1 MTDSK
6 YFTTNKKGEIFELK
20 AELNN
25 EKKEKRKEA
34 VKKVI
39 AAMTVGKD
47 VSSLFPDV
55 VNCMQTD
62 NLELKKLVYL
72 YLMNYAK
79 SQPDMAIMAVNSF
92 VKDCEDPNPLIRA
105 LAVRTMGCIRV
116 DKITEYLCEPLR
128 KCLKDED
135 PYVRKT
141 AAVCVAKLHDINAQ
155 MVEDQGF
162 LDSLRD
168 LIADSNPMVV
178 ANAVAALSE
187 ISESHP
193 NSNLLDLNPQN
204 INKLLTAL
212 NECTEWGQI
221 FILDC
226 LSNYNPKDER
236 EAQSI
241 CERVTPRLSHA
252 NSAVVLSAVKV
263 LMKFLELLPKDSD
276 YYNTLLKKL
285 SPPLVTL
292 LSGEPEVQ
300 YVALRNINLIVQK
313 RPEILKQEIK
323 VFFVKYNDPIY
334 VKLEKLDI
342 MIRLASQANIA
353 QVLAELKEYAT
364 EVDVD
369 FVRKAVRAIGR
380 CAIKVEQSAERCVS
394 TLLDLIQTKVNYV
407 VQEAIVVIRDIFRK
421 YPNKYESIIATLC
434 ENLDSLDEPDARA
447 AMIWI
452 VGEYAERIDNA
463 DELLESFLEG
473 FHDESTQVQL
483 TLLTAIVKLFLKKPS
498 ETQELVQQV
507 LSLATQDSDNPDLR
521 DRGYIYWR
529 LLSTDPVTA
538 KEVVLSEK
546 PLISEET
553 DLIEPTL
560 LDELICHIGSLASVY
575 HKPPNAFVE
584 GSHGIHRK
592 HLPIQHGRKISVHGA
607 ECCGKWYRPSL
618 HSTAA
623 PGLGGFSGRLWGA
636 ECFSPVLYPSLPL
649 SLCVAVVCAALDW
662 GSLLCL
668 VGQNF
673 IPSSVPNTFAPSPT
687 PAALSS
693 GLSDLFD
700 LSTSMAVTTGG
711 FVAPKAVW
719 LPAVKAKGLE
729 IAGTFSRRQGHMY
742 MDMSFTNKALQHMA
756 DFAIQFNKNS
766 FGVIPTTP
774 LPVHTPLMPG
784 QSIELSLPLNTIG
797 PVMKMDPLNNLQ
809 VAVKNSIDVFYF
821 SCLIPLNVFFVED
834 GKMERQ
840 VFLATW
846 KDIPNE
852 NELQYQIKECH
863 LNADTVSGKLQN
875 NNIYT
880 IAKRNVEGQDMLYQS
895 LKLTNGIWILAELR
909 IQPGNPNYTVRPRPL
924 KTDAHM
930 HPDSLLHS
938 LWDATLRCAGS
949 LSLAGES
956 RRRASRTFW
965 RAAVNISPNW
975 NTLLLRG
982 VVVQGVV
989 DESPGCRAV
998 QPDGGR

>member
-1 MTDSK
+1 MQEWANQLYETRQFGSKMTDSK
-6 YFTTNKKGEIFELK
+6 YFTTTKKGEIFELK
-20 AELNN
+20 AELNSD
-25 EKKEKRKEA
+25 KKEKKKEA

-39 AAMTVGKD
+39 ASMTVGKD
-47 VSSLFPDV
+47 VSALFPDV

-79 SQPDMAIMAVNSF
+79 SQPDMAIMAVNTF

-155 MVEDQGF
+155 LVEDQGF
-162 LDSLRD
+162 LDTLKD
-168 LIADSNPMVV
+168 LISDSNPMVV

-187 ISESHP
+187 IAESHP
-193 NSNLLDLNPQN
+193 NSNLLDLNPQT

-226 LSNYNPKDER
+226 LANYTPRDDR
-236 EAQSI
+236 ESQSI

-263 LMKFLELLPKDSD
+263 LMKFMEMLPKDLD
-276 YYNTLLKKL
+276 YYGTLLKKL
-285 SPPLVTL
+285 APPLVTL
-292 LSGEPEVQ
+292 LSAEPELQ
-300 YVALRNINLIVQK
+300 YVALRNINLIVQR
-313 RPEILKQEIK
+313 RPEIMKHEMK

-407 VQEAIVVIRDIFRK
+407 VQEAIVVIKDIFRK
-421 YPNKYESIIATLC
+421 YPNKYESVIATLC
-434 ENLDSLDEPDARA
+434 ENLDSLDEPEARA

-483 TLLTAIVKLFLKKPS
+483 QLLTAIVKLFLKKPT

-529 LLSTDPVTA
+529 LLSTDPVAA
-538 KEVVLSEK
+538 KEVVLAEK

-560 LDELICHIGSLASVY
+560 LEELICHIGTLASVY
-575 HKPPNAFVE
+575 HKPPSAFVE
-584 GSHGIHRK
+584 GSRGVQHKRLPGSAGSGESVESPDTSSAAGI
-592 HLPIQHGRKISVHGA
+592 SD
-607 ECCGKWYRPSL
+607 
-618 HSTAA
+618 AA
-623 PGLGGFSGRLWGA
+623 PAVIPSQGDLLGDLLNLDLTPPTTTGPAPPPPSSGMQMGAMDLLGGGLDSLMGDESEPLGGDLGGSPAMGA
-636 ECFSPVLYPSLPL
+636 GFG
-649 SLCVAVVCAALDW
+649 AA
-662 GSLLCL
+662 
-668 VGQNF
+668 
-673 IPSSVPNTFAPSPT
+673 
-687 PAALSS
+687 PAAVPAPFSAPVS
-693 GLSDLFD
+693 GGLDDLFD
-700 LSTSMAVTTGG
+700 LGG
-711 FVAPKAVW
+711 GVGMPMGAYSPPKTIW
-719 LPAVKAKGLE
+719 LPAMKAKGLE
-729 IAGTFSRRQGHMY
+729 ILGTFARRAGVIQME
-742 MDMSFTNKALQHMA
+742 MTLTNKAMSVMT
-756 DFAIQFNKNS
+756 DFAIQFNRNS
-766 FGVIPTTP
+766 FGLAPAGPLQVLTP
-774 LPVHTPLMPG
+774 LSPNQT
-784 QSIELSLPLNTIG
+784 IEVALPLNTVG

-809 VAVKNSIDVFYF
+809 VAVKNNIDVFYF
-821 SCLIPLNVFFVED
+821 SCQYPMSMLFVED

-846 KDIPNE
+846 KDIPND
-852 NELQYQIKECH
+852 NESQFQIKDCH
-863 LNADTVSGKLQN
+863 LSSDAASSKLQGS
-875 NNIYT
+875 NIFT
-880 IAKRNVEGQDMLYQS
+880 IAKRTVDGQDMMYQS
-895 LKLTNGIWILAELR
+895 MKLTNGIWVLAELR
-909 IQPGNPNYTVRPRPL
+909 VQAGNPNYTVSL
-924 KTDAHM
+924 K
-930 HPDSLLHS
+930 
-938 LWDATLRCAGS
+938 C
-949 LSLAGES
+949 
-956 RRRASRTFW
+956 
-965 RAAVNISPNW
+965 RAAEVSQCVFQSYEAV
-975 NTLLLRG
+975 LRN
-982 VVVQGVV
+982 
-989 DESPGCRAV
+989 
-998 QPDGGR
+998 

>member
-575 HKPPNAFVE
+575 HKPPSAFVE

-592 HLPIQHGRKISVHGA
+592 HLPVHIDTGESPVSGGPAAAMDQPHVIPSQGDLLGDLLNLDLGPPVNVPQVSSMQMGA
-607 ECCGKWYRPSL
+607 VDL
-618 HSTAA
+618 
-623 PGLGGFSGRLWGA
+623 LGGGLDSLVSLICS
-636 ECFSPVLYPSLPL
+636 ECLL
-649 SLCVAVVCAALDW
+649 SVELIT
-662 GSLLCL
+662 LLIIL
-668 VGQNF
+668 LIILLLNQ
-673 IPSSVPNTFAPSPT
+673 
-687 PAALSS
+687 
-693 GLSDLFD
+693 
-700 LSTSMAVTTGG
+700 
-711 FVAPKAVW
+711 VW

-729 IAGTFSRRQGHMY
+729 ISGTFSRRQGHMY
-742 MDMSFTNKALQHMA
+742 MDMTFTNKALQHMT

-766 FGVIPTTP
+766 FGVIPTSP
-774 LPVHTPLMPG
+774 LPIHTPLMPS
-784 QSIELSLPLNTIG
+784 QSIEISLPLNTIG

-809 VAVKNSIDVFYF
+809 VAVKNNIDVFYF
-821 SCLIPLNVFFVED
+821 SVLIPLNVFFVED

-909 IQPGNPNYTVRPRPL
+909 IQPGNPNYTVEYNLQRS
-924 KTDAHM
+924 
-930 HPDSLLHS
+930 SLQ
-938 LWDATLRCAGS
+938 RS
-949 LSLAGES
+949 LSFSLHHMLSSLELCKYNL
-956 RRRASRTFW
+956 RPHE
-965 RAAVNISPNW
+965 AVS
-975 NTLLLRG
+975 
-982 VVVQGVV
+982 V
-989 DESPGCRAV
+989 EMF
-998 QPDGGR
+998 

>member
-1 MTDSK
+1 MQEWANQLCENRQFGSKMTDSK
-6 YFTTNKKGEIFELK
+6 YFTTTKKGEIFELK
-20 AELNN
+20 AELNSD
-25 EKKEKRKEA
+25 KKEKKKEA

-39 AAMTVGKD
+39 ASMTVGKD
-47 VSSLFPDV
+47 VSALFPDV

-79 SQPDMAIMAVNSF
+79 SQPDMAIMAVNTF

-155 MVEDQGF
+155 LVEDQGF
-162 LDSLRD
+162 LDTLKD
-168 LIADSNPMVV
+168 LISDSNPMVV

-187 ISESHP
+187 IAESHP
-193 NSNLLDLNPQN
+193 NSNLLDLNPQT

-226 LSNYNPKDER
+226 LANYTPRDDR
-236 EAQSI
+236 ESQSI

-263 LMKFLELLPKDSD
+263 LMKFMEMLPKDLD
-276 YYNTLLKKL
+276 YYGTLLKKL
-285 SPPLVTL
+285 APPLVTL
-292 LSGEPEVQ
+292 LSAEPELQ
-300 YVALRNINLIVQK
+300 YVALRNINLIVQR
-313 RPEILKQEIK
+313 RPEILKHEMK

-407 VQEAIVVIRDIFRK
+407 VQEAIVVIKDIFRK
-421 YPNKYESIIATLC
+421 YPNKYESVIATLC
-434 ENLDSLDEPDARA
+434 ENLDSLDEPEARA

-483 TLLTAIVKLFLKKPS
+483 QLLTAIVKLFLKKPT

-529 LLSTDPVTA
+529 LLSTDPVAA
-538 KEVVLSEK
+538 KEVVLAEK

-560 LDELICHIGSLASVY
+560 LEELICHIGTLASVY
-575 HKPPNAFVE
+575 HKPPSAFVE
-584 GSHGIHRK
+584 GSRGVQHKR
-592 HLPIQHGRKISVHGA
+592 LPGSAGSGESVESPDTGSAAGVSDAPPAVIPSQGDLLGDLLNLDLAPPATTTGPPPPTSSGMQMGA
-607 ECCGKWYRPSL
+607 MDL
-618 HSTAA
+618 
-623 PGLGGFSGRLWGA
+623 LGGG
-636 ECFSPVLYPSLPL
+636 
-649 SLCVAVVCAALDW
+649 LD
-662 GSLLCL
+662 SLLGGDL
-668 VGQNF
+668 GGSPAMGAGF
-673 IPSSVPNTFAPSPT
+673 GAP
-687 PAALSS
+687 PAGMPASFNAPVS
-693 GLSDLFD
+693 GGLDDLFD
-700 LSTSMAVTTGG
+700 LGG
-711 FVAPKAVW
+711 GVGMPSGAYSPPKSIW
-719 LPAVKAKGLE
+719 LPAMKAKGLE
-729 IAGTFSRRQGHMY
+729 ISGTFARRAGVVQME
-742 MDMSFTNKALQHMA
+742 MTLTNKAMSVMT
-756 DFAIQFNKNS
+756 DFAIQFNRNS
-766 FGVIPTTP
+766 FGLAPAGPLQVLTP
-774 LPVHTPLMPG
+774 VSPN
-784 QSIELSLPLNTIG
+784 QSIEVALPLNTVG
-797 PVMKMDPLNNLQ
+797 PVMKMEPLNNLQ
-809 VAVKNSIDVFYF
+809 VAVKNNIDVFYF
-821 SCLIPLNVFFVED
+821 SCQYPISMLFVED

-846 KDIPNE
+846 KDIPND
-852 NELQYQIKECH
+852 NESQFQIKDCH
-863 LNADTVSGKLQN
+863 LSSDAASSKLQGS
-875 NNIYT
+875 NIFT
-880 IAKRNVEGQDMLYQS
+880 IAKRTVDGQDMLYQS
-895 LKLTNGIWILAELR
+895 TKLTNGIWVLAELR
-909 IQPGNPNYTVRPRPL
+909 VQAGNPNYTVSL
-924 KTDAHM
+924 K
-930 HPDSLLHS
+930 
-938 LWDATLRCAGS
+938 
-949 LSLAGES
+949 
-956 RRRASRTFW
+956 
-965 RAAVNISPNW
+965 
-975 NTLLLRG
+975 
-982 VVVQGVV
+982 
-989 DESPGCRAV
+989 CRAPEV
-998 QPDGGR
+998 AQCVFQSYEAVLKN

>member
-263 LMKFLELLPKDSD
+263 LMKFLELLPKESD

-592 HLPIQHGRKISVHGA
+592 HLPIQHGESPV
-607 ECCGKWYRPSL
+607 
-618 HSTAA
+618 STGPAA
-623 PGLGGFSGRLWGA
+623 PIEPAQSVIPSQGDLLGDLLNLDLGPPVNVPQVSSMQMGAVDLLGGGLDSLVSDRGRRTDA
-636 ECFSPVLYPSLPL
+636 NDKLP
-649 SLCVAVVCAALDW
+649 
-662 GSLLCL
+662 
-668 VGQNF
+668 QN
-673 IPSSVPNTFAPSPT
+673 VPFTSDKMRGLHASQFRM
-687 PAALSS
+687 PAAYL
-693 GLSDLFD
+693 LTLFHQ
-700 LSTSMAVTTGG
+700 
-711 FVAPKAVW
+711 VW

-729 IAGTFSRRQGHMY
+729 ISGTFSRRQGQMY
-742 MDMSFTNKALQHMA
+742 MDMTFTNKALQHMT

-774 LPVHTPLMPG
+774 LPIHTPLMPS
-784 QSIELSLPLNTIG
+784 QSIDVSLPLNTIG

-821 SCLIPLNVFFVED
+821 SGLIPLNIFFVED

-875 NNIYT
+875 DNIYT

-909 IQPGNPNYTVRPRPL
+909 IQPGNPNYTVRHTHL
-924 KTDAHM
+924 IFTHIKLT
-930 HPDSLLHS
+930 SYYLLITTS
-938 LWDATLRCAGS
+938 IAFLC
-949 LSLAGES
+949 
-956 RRRASRTFW
+956 
-965 RAAVNISPNW
+965 SPHHLH
-975 NTLLLRG
+975 TSIL
-982 VVVQGVV
+982 
-989 DESPGCRAV
+989 
-998 QPDGGR
+998 

>member
-6 YFTTNKKGEIFELK
+6 YFTTTKKGEIFELK
-20 AELNN
+20 AELNSD
-25 EKKEKRKEA
+25 KKEKKKEA

-39 AAMTVGKD
+39 ASMTVGKD
-47 VSSLFPDV
+47 VSALFPDV

-79 SQPDMAIMAVNSF
+79 SQPDMAIMAVNTF

-155 MVEDQGF
+155 LVEDQGF
-162 LDSLRD
+162 LDTLKD
-168 LIADSNPMVV
+168 LISDSNPMVV

-187 ISESHP
+187 IAESHP
-193 NSNLLDLNPQN
+193 NSNLLDLNPQT

-226 LSNYNPKDER
+226 LANYMPCDDR
-236 EAQSI
+236 ESQSI

-263 LMKFLELLPKDSD
+263 LMKFMEMLPKDLD
-276 YYNTLLKKL
+276 YYGTLLKKL
-285 SPPLVTL
+285 APPLVTL
-292 LSGEPEVQ
+292 LSAEAELQ

-313 RPEILKQEIK
+313 RPEILKHEMK

-407 VQEAIVVIRDIFRK
+407 VQEAIVVIKDIFRK
-421 YPNKYESIIATLC
+421 YPNKYESVIATLC
-434 ENLDSLDEPDARA
+434 ENLDSLDEPEARA

-473 FHDESTQVQL
+473 FHDESAQVQL
-483 TLLTAIVKLFLKKPS
+483 QLLTAIVKLFLKKPT

-529 LLSTDPVTA
+529 LLSTDPVAA
-538 KEVVLSEK
+538 KEVVLAEK

-560 LDELICHIGSLASVY
+560 LEELICHIGTLASVY
-575 HKPPNAFVE
+575 HKPPSAFVE
-584 GSHGIHRK
+584 GSRGVQHKR
-592 HLPIQHGRKISVHGA
+592 LPARQLIDLFSPTELMGA
-607 ECCGKWYRPSL
+607 
-618 HSTAA
+618 
-623 PGLGGFSGRLWGA
+623 GLG
-636 ECFSPVLYPSLPL
+636 
-649 SLCVAVVCAALDW
+649 VA
-662 GSLLCL
+662 
-668 VGQNF
+668 
-673 IPSSVPNTFAPSPT
+673 
-687 PAALSS
+687 PAAMPASLGGAPAVGG
-693 GLSDLFD
+693 GLGDLFD
-700 LSTSMAVTTGG
+700 LGGGVGMPTGSY
-711 FVAPKAVW
+711 VAPKTVW
-719 LPAVKAKGLE
+719 LLAIKAKGLE
-729 IAGTFSRRQGHMY
+729 ISGTFARRGGIIQ
-742 MDMSFTNKALQHMA
+742 MDLSLTNKAMSVMT
-756 DFAIQFNKNS
+756 DFAVQFNRNS
-766 FGVIPTTP
+766 FGLAPAGPMQVLTP
-774 LPVHTPLMPG
+774 LSPNQTIDV
-784 QSIELSLPLNTIG
+784 SLPLSMSG
-797 PVMKMDPLNNLQ
+797 PVMKMEPLNNLQ
-809 VAVKNSIDVFYF
+809 VAVKNNIDVFYF
-821 SCLIPLNVFFVED
+821 SCQYPLSLLFVED
-834 GKMERQ
+834 GRFYRQ

-846 KDIPNE
+846 KDIPNDSE
-852 NELQYQIKECH
+852 AQFQIKDIH
-863 LNADTVSGKLQN
+863 LNSDVASNKLQGS
-875 NNIYT
+875 NIFT
-880 IAKRNVEGQDMLYQS
+880 IAKRTVEGQDMLYQS
-895 LKLTNGIWILAELR
+895 IKLTNGIWVLAEMR
-909 IQPGNPNYTVRPRPL
+909 IQTGNPNYT
-924 KTDAHM
+924 
-930 HPDSLLHS
+930 
-938 LWDATLRCAGS
+938 
-949 LSLAGES
+949 LS
-956 RRRASRTFW
+956 
-965 RAAVNISPNW
+965 IK
-975 NTLLLRG
+975 
-982 VVVQGVV
+982 
-989 DESPGCRAV
+989 CRAPEV
-998 QPDGGR
+998 CQFVYQCYELVLKN

>member
-6 YFTTNKKGEIFELK
+6 YFTTTKKGEIFELK
-20 AELNN
+20 AELNSD
-25 EKKEKRKEA
+25 KKEKKKEA

-39 AAMTVGKD
+39 ASMTVGKD
-47 VSSLFPDV
+47 VSALFPDV

-79 SQPDMAIMAVNSF
+79 SQPDMAIMAVNTF

-155 MVEDQGF
+155 LVEDQGF
-162 LDSLRD
+162 LDTLKD
-168 LIADSNPMVV
+168 LISDSNPMVV

-187 ISESHP
+187 IAESHP
-193 NSNLLDLNPQN
+193 NSNLLDLNPQS

-226 LSNYNPKDER
+226 LANYTPRDDR
-236 EAQSI
+236 ESQSI

-263 LMKFLELLPKDSD
+263 LMKFMEMLPKDLD
-276 YYNTLLKKL
+276 YYGTLLKKL
-285 SPPLVTL
+285 APPLVTL
-292 LSGEPEVQ
+292 LSAEPELQ

-313 RPEILKQEIK
+313 RPEILKHEMK

-407 VQEAIVVIRDIFRK
+407 VQEAIVVIKDIFRK
-421 YPNKYESIIATLC
+421 YPNKYESVIATLC
-434 ENLDSLDEPDARA
+434 ENLDSLDEPEARA

-483 TLLTAIVKLFLKKPS
+483 QLLTAIVKLFLKKPT

-529 LLSTDPVTA
+529 LLSTDPVAA
-538 KEVVLSEK
+538 KEVVLAEK

-560 LDELICHIGSLASVY
+560 LEELICHIGTLASVY
-575 HKPPNAFVE
+575 HKPPSAFVE
-584 GSHGIHRK
+584 GSRGVMHKR
-592 HLPIQHGRKISVHGA
+592 LPARTGSGEGT
-607 ECCGKWYRPSL
+607 ECPDVGNAAGGSAPE
-618 HSTAA
+618 AA
-623 PGLGGFSGRLWGA
+623 PSIIPSQGDLLGDLLNLDLAPPTTAGPTPSTSGMQMGGMDLLGGGLDSLSEPVTKVQGGRGHSYSHTSQYIIITPAVMPASLNAPVGGGLG
-636 ECFSPVLYPSLPL
+636 
-649 SLCVAVVCAALDW
+649 
-662 GSLLCL
+662 
-668 VGQNF
+668 
-673 IPSSVPNTFAPSPT
+673 
-687 PAALSS
+687 
-693 GLSDLFD
+693 DLFD
-700 LSTSMAVTTGG
+700 LGG
-711 FVAPKAVW
+711 GVGMPMGAYIPPKTVW
-719 LPAVKAKGLE
+719 LPAMKAKGLE
-729 IAGTFSRRQGHMY
+729 ISGTFARRAGVIQMELVL
-742 MDMSFTNKALQHMA
+742 TNKAMSVMT
-756 DFAIQFNKNS
+756 DFAIQFNRNS
-766 FGVIPTTP
+766 FGLAPAGPLQVLTP
-774 LPVHTPLMPG
+774 LGPNQT
-784 QSIELSLPLNTIG
+784 IEVSLPLSTVG

-809 VAVKNSIDVFYF
+809 VAVKNNIDVFYF
-821 SCLIPLNVFFVED
+821 SCQYPISMLFVED

-846 KDIPNE
+846 KDIPND
-852 NELQYQIKECH
+852 NESQFQIQDCH
-863 LNADTVSGKLQN
+863 LNSEAASNKLQGS
-875 NNIYT
+875 NIFT
-880 IAKRNVEGQDMLYQS
+880 IAKRTVEGQDMLYMS
-895 LKLTNGIWILAELR
+895 IKLSNGIWVLAELKV
-909 IQPGNPNYTVRPRPL
+909 QAGNPNYTGQGG
-924 KTDAHM
+924 TDN
-930 HPDSLLHS
+930 
-938 LWDATLRCAGS
+938 
-949 LSLAGES
+949 
-956 RRRASRTFW
+956 
-965 RAAVNISPNW
+965 NITNGKR
-975 NTLLLRG
+975 NL
-982 VVVQGVV
+982 
-989 DESPGCRAV
+989 
-998 QPDGGR
+998 

>member
-529 LLSTDPVTA
+529 LLSTDP
-538 KEVVLSEK
+538 
-546 PLISEET
+546 
-553 DLIEPTL
+553 
-560 LDELICHIGSLASVY
+560 LICHIGSIDTGESPVSGGPAAAMEQPHVIPSQGDLLGDLLNLDLG
-575 HKPPNAFVE
+575 PPVNVPQV
-584 GSHGIHRK
+584 SSM
-592 HLPIQHGRKISVHGA
+592 QMGA
-607 ECCGKWYRPSL
+607 VDL
-618 HSTAA
+618 
-623 PGLGGFSGRLWGA
+623 LGGG
-636 ECFSPVLYPSLPL
+636 
-649 SLCVAVVCAALDW
+649 LD
-662 GSLLCL
+662 SLLGGDL
-668 VGQNF
+668 GGGVGGSPAVGQNF
-673 IPSSVPNTFAPSPT
+673 IPSSVPSTFAPSPT
-687 PAALSS
+687 PAPPAVSS
-693 GLSDLFD
+693 GLNDLFE
-700 LSTSMAVTTGG
+700 LSTGMAITTGG
-711 FVAPKAVW
+711 YVASKAVW

-729 IAGTFSRRQGHMY
+729 ISGTFSRRQGHMY
-742 MDMSFTNKALQHMA
+742 MDMTFTNKALQHMT

-766 FGVIPTTP
+766 FGMIPTSP
-774 LPVHTPLMPG
+774 LPIHTPLMPS
-784 QSIELSLPLNTIG
+784 QSIEISLPINTIG

-821 SCLIPLNVFFVED
+821 SVLIPLNIFFVED

-895 LKLTNGIWILAELR
+895 LKLTNGIWVLAELR
-909 IQPGNPNYTVRPRPL
+909 IQPGNPNYT
-924 KTDAHM
+924 
-930 HPDSLLHS
+930 
-938 LWDATLRCAGS
+938 
-949 LSLAGES
+949 LSLK
-956 RRRASRTFW
+956 
-965 RAAVNISPNW
+965 
-975 NTLLLRG
+975 
-982 VVVQGVV
+982 
-989 DESPGCRAV
+989 CRAPEV
-998 QPDGGR
+998 SQYVYQMYDSVLKN

>member
-6 YFTTNKKGEIFELK
+6 YFTTTKKGEIFELK
-20 AELNN
+20 AELNSD
-25 EKKEKRKEA
+25 KKEKKKEA

-39 AAMTVGKD
+39 ASMTVGKD
-47 VSSLFPDV
+47 VSALFPDV

-79 SQPDMAIMAVNSF
+79 SQPDMAIMAVNTF

-155 MVEDQGF
+155 LVEDQGF
-162 LDSLRD
+162 LDTLKD
-168 LIADSNPMVV
+168 LISDSNPMVV

-187 ISESHP
+187 IAESHP
-193 NSNLLDLNPQN
+193 SSNLLDLNPQS

-226 LSNYNPKDER
+226 LANYTPKDDR

-263 LMKFLELLPKDSD
+263 LMKFMEMLSKDLD
-276 YYNTLLKKL
+276 YYGTLLKKL
-285 SPPLVTL
+285 APPLVTL
-292 LSGEPEVQ
+292 LSAEPELQ

-313 RPEILKQEIK
+313 RPEILKHEMK

-407 VQEAIVVIRDIFRK
+407 VQEAIVVIKDIFRK
-421 YPNKYESIIATLC
+421 YPNKYESVIATLC
-434 ENLDSLDEPDARA
+434 ENLDSLDEPEARA

-483 TLLTAIVKLFLKKPS
+483 QLLTAIVKLFLKKPT

-529 LLSTDPVTA
+529 LLSTDPVAA
-538 KEVVLSEK
+538 KEVVLAEK

-560 LDELICHIGSLASVY
+560 LDELICYIGTLASVY
-575 HKPPNAFVE
+575 HKPPSAFVE
-584 GSHGIHRK
+584 GGRGVVHKS
-592 HLPIQHGRKISVHGA
+592 LPPRTASNESTESPETAPAGPPSGEQPDVIPAQGDLLGDLLNLDLGPPVSGPPLATSSVQMGA
-607 ECCGKWYRPSL
+607 VDL
-618 HSTAA
+618 
-623 PGLGGFSGRLWGA
+623 LGGGLD
-636 ECFSPVLYPSLPL
+636 SLMGDEPE
-649 SLCVAVVCAALDW
+649 
-662 GSLLCL
+662 GI
-668 VGQNF
+668 GGPNF
-673 IPSSVPNTFAPSPT
+673 VTP
-687 PAALSS
+687 PAAAVPANLGAPMGS

-700 LSTSMAVTTGG
+700 LTSGVGTLSGSY
-711 FVAPKAVW
+711 VAPKAVW
-719 LPAVKAKGLE
+719 LPAMKAKGLE
-729 IAGTFSRRQGHMY
+729 ISGTFTRQVGSIS
-742 MDMSFTNKALQHMA
+742 MDLQLTNKALQVMT
-756 DFAIQFNKNS
+756 DFAIQFNRNS
-766 FGVIPTTP
+766 FGLAPAAP
-774 LPVHTPLMPG
+774 LQVHAPLSPN
-784 QSIELSLPLNTIG
+784 QTVEISLPLNTVG
-797 PVMKMDPLNNLQ
+797 SVMKMEPLNNLQ
-809 VAVKNSIDVFYF
+809 VAVKNNIDVFYF
-821 SCLIPLNVFFVED
+821 STLYPLHILFVED
-834 GKMERQ
+834 GKMEAASSR
-840 VFLATW
+840 
-846 KDIPNE
+846 
-852 NELQYQIKECH
+852 LQSSNIF
-863 LNADTVSGKLQN
+863 TV
-875 NNIYT
+875 
-880 IAKRNVEGQDMLYQS
+880 AKRNVEGQDMLYQS
-895 LKLTNGIWILAELR
+895 LKLTNGIWVLAELR
-909 IQPGNPNYTVRPRPL
+909 IQPGNPNF
-924 KTDAHM
+924 M
-930 HPDSLLHS
+930 
-938 LWDATLRCAGS
+938 
-949 LSLAGES
+949 LSLK
-956 RRRASRTFW
+956 
-965 RAAVNISPNW
+965 
-975 NTLLLRG
+975 
-982 VVVQGVV
+982 
-989 DESPGCRAV
+989 CRAPEV
-998 QPDGGR
+998 SPHVCQAYETILKN